1 MEISGKLKSIKE
13 TNQVTDSFKNRKVWI
28 ETEEQYPQ
36 TIEVT
41 FTQDKCDFLD
51 QYKVD
56 ENVVISINLRGR
68 AVKSKKDG
76 KDYVFNEI
84 QGWFIKRQEGSNSN
98 QTESSEDD
106 DPFGGVFNQN

>member
-1 MEISGKLKSIKE
+1 MEITGKLKSIKE
-13 TNQVTDSFKNRKVWI
+13 TSQITDSFKNRKVWI

-51 QYKVD
+51 QYKVG

-68 AVKSKKDG
+68 AITSKKDG

-84 QGWFIKRQEGSNSN
+84 QGWFIKRQDAFSTQQQNS
-98 QTESSEDD
+98 QDDD
-106 DPFGGVFNQN
+106 DPFGGVFN